1 MTLYHNNT
9 HFCFLLLGDGASPL
23 IPLLLRP
30 LGLRQEAG
38 PGGQQPAGD
47 AEEAL
52 PPGQAVRGASE
63 VRVSDN
69 NLTNLCKFTEK

>member
-1 MTLYHNNT
+1 MTLRVFSLIEPNT
-9 HFCFLLLGDGASPL
+9 HFCFPLLGDGAAPL

-38 PGGQQPAGD
+38 SGGQQPAGD

-52 PPGQAVRGASE
+52 PPGQAA
-63 VRVSDN
+63 
-69 NLTNLCKFTEK
+69 